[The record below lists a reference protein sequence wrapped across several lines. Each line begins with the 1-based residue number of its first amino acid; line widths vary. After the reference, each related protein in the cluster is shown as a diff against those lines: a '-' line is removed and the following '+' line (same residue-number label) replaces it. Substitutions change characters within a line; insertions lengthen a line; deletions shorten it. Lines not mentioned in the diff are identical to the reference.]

1 MLSVTYPDGMNKLE
15 AEAYANRAVRK
26 YGESNVRAV
35 DISLVGT
42 NVEITAHLVDSP
54 RERIARLSPAFV
66 EGMRMATEV
75 MR

>member
-1 MLSVTYPDGMNKLE
+1 MMSVTYPDGMNRLE

-35 DISLVGT
+35 DIALNGA
-42 NVEITAHLVDSP
+42 NVEITAHLVDAP

-66 EGMRMATEV
+66 EGMQMASEV